1 MLNLFIGSAPSKY
14 AAIAI
19 FAAIVVV
26 SLTMLLGKE
35 PVPLSQ
41 KLAMV
46 LLVFLISLPGILL
59 TLFQMTCIVTGSGF
73 MSKGSPL
80 GKRWWCS
87 LYAWIVSVLLIVYCV
102 FLIVAAVTT
111 LATGEKVMSDLN
123 VMETEAFE
131 NRMKKATE
139 EAVQHFSAQKA
150 EVADASVASPSQ
162 PAVLPVAPEAKM
174 EEKKEEVKKEEVVV
188 KDTFVVAGGASE
200 PAPIQ
205 PFEKPEGFSTCGA
218 PF

>member
-35 PVPLSQ
+35 PVPLGQ

-59 TLFQMTCIVTGSGF
+59 TLFQMTCIVTGAGF
-73 MSKGSPL
+73 TSKDSPL

-87 LYAWIVSVLLIVYCV
+87 LYAWIISVLLIVYSV

-111 LATGEKVMSDLN
+111 LATGEKVMTEIAIADA
-123 VMETEAFE
+123 EAFE
-131 NRMKKATE
+131 NRMKEATQG
-139 EAVQHFSAQKA
+139 AVQHFATQKA
-150 EVADASVASPSQ
+150 EVADASVA
-162 PAVLPVAPEAKM
+162 PAASTAPVVVPQAQNPQ
-174 EEKKEEVKKEEVVV
+174 EEKKEEKVEL